1 MKTLQRVRHEQQ
13 LYAGRRICD
22 GHGVQICL
30 VSAESWS
37 EANAAPRA
45 SNVCRPGLVD
55 KQRATDSPLRLS
67 PEQLEPVLWEGER
80 FVVRPVVFD
89 PTGIAPIADV
99 RWG

>member
-1 MKTLQRVRHEQQ
+1 MQRISHEQQ
-13 LYAGRRICD
+13 LYAGLRICD

-37 EANAAPRA
+37 EAFGRLARRMFATR
-45 SNVCRPGLVD
+45 LVD
-55 KQRATDSPLRLS
+55 KQRATDSPFRLS
-67 PEQLEPVLWEGER
+67 PEQIEPVLWEGER
-80 FVVRPVVFD
+80 FVVRSVVFD